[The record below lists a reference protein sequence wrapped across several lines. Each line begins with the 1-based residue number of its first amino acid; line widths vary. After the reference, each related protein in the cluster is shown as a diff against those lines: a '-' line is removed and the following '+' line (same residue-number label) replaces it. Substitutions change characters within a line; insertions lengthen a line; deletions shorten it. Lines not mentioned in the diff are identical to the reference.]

1 MKMDKHIWS
10 IATMASD
17 TNLTI
22 AKRQLGLVVLKDG
35 SNEFVHNSAFLVLSP
50 QGKLLGIYD
59 DDDIQ
64 GALSLAASESS
75 KL

>member
-1 MKMDKHIWS
+1 
-10 IATMASD
+10 
-17 TNLTI
+17 
-22 AKRQLGLVVLKDG
+22 
-35 SNEFVHNSAFLVLSP
+35 VLSP